1 MRILITEQG
10 ENTIKQIEDSNE
22 YQRAKT
28 LTYGNTF
35 RKSKKL
41 PYETYMKYNY
51 YKKNNPKQIFSKTT
65 QNFFP
70 QSNSPKK
77 KII

>member
-35 RKSKKL
+35 RKSKKNKEL
-41 PYETYMKYNY
+41 KDSIGILNKRIEK
-51 YKKNNPKQIFSKTT
+51 
-65 QNFFP
+65 
-70 QSNSPKK
+70 KK
-77 KII
+77 KIIK